1 MKTNW
6 PPIGAGLKII
16 LSFIYCKPWQ
26 WVEDTTELAATCLP
40 RVDDHDQ
47 WNRYNPETDF
57 AKLAKELDFPFD
69 PAKFEQPRQVGK
81 LWPLSIHSDASDC
94 EDEIIVNR
102 GLYVLWVARSNE
114 LAATLPPEEAL
125 REIQLMSEKL
135 VHYYGINKHQRECL
149 SEQVTEWAT
158 WLRCTHGCYDTA
170 SGALTDEGRDIAAMR
185 EFNMIGGLE

>member
-6 PPIGAGLKII
+6 PPIDAGFKTII
-16 LSFIYCKPWQ
+16 QFIYGQPLQ
-26 WVEDTTELAATCLP
+26 WVEETIGRATCLP
-40 RVDDHDQ
+40 RFDDHDQ
-47 WNRYNPETDF
+47 WDRYNPETDF
-57 AKLAKELDFPFD
+57 ARITEKLGFPAD
-69 PAKFEQPRQVGK
+69 LVQHEQPRQVGM
-81 LWPLSIHSDASDC
+81 LCPLSTHSDASDRV
-94 EDEIIVNR
+94 DATIVNR

-135 VHYYGINKHQRECL
+135 VHYYGINKYQRECL
-149 SEQVTEWAT
+149 AEQVNEWAT
-158 WLRCTHGCYDTA
+158 WLRCTHGCYGTA